1 MKPLPV
7 TAVAAAILATAGLP
21 LGALGCGSRCAEVAA
36 ARDALAQRRGA
47 PDRGADLRI
56 ALPLARADALFAES
70 LAAQPLQVALAP
82 PSLDLG
88 LLQLAVPGQ
97 LVARAQAVRLLPAP
111 PERLRF
117 AIALQIADGD
127 EGLVS
132 LATEVEVAPVLQ
144 RRDGGAELSM
154 RFGLE
159 NLARVTPVL
168 DADASAKLGRAVLR
182 WAPAAL
188 RDHLPRPVVDRAAKE
203 LAEYLSGAAYRGL
216 RQSLLSPMGE
226 LTRLRLRLPD
236 VPVAKLSVRTSDEA
250 LVIEVQTELPVR
262 RGLPAPSAAAPAAT
276 SAMSVPSTPSAASAA
291 STAAAAAAAG
301 ASAGDLRVSLS
312 PSASAE
318 LANWAI
324 DRGHLPRWYSRDL
337 RPSAGGEFRPR
348 FDYLAEDAAH
358 PFKVY
363 SFQERGG
370 CSYFRVGVEARV
382 AVDERDLIVTAL
394 DRALEAVSAN
404 PVVEVAAWTKYFLF
418 GAVDQSKR
426 MAASTRLS
434 VGDRRFESRVVA
446 ASLEAEALA
455 FGLALSA
462 AP

>member
-36 ARDALAQRRGA
+36 ARDVLAQRPGA

-88 LLQLAVPGQ
+88 VLQLAVPGQ

-144 RRDGGAELSM
+144 RQDGGAELSM

-276 SAMSVPSTPSAASAA
+276 SAASAPSAASAA
-291 STAAAAAAAG
+291 STAAAGAA